1 MDIVKRRI
9 DKILKAG
16 ANVVRTTGGIDDL
29 CFKLFTEVGVMA
41 VKRCKKERISDDELI
56 TIKKTGARSAASIIL
71 RGANDV
77 MLDEMERSVHDALC
91 VCRRVLES
99 RNVVCGG
106 GAVEAALNVY
116 LEAFATS
123 LASREQ
129 LPMAAFADA
138 LLVIP
143 KTLAKNAAKDSIS
156 LCVTAACAIANI
168 VKSSLGLNKMLVDDA
183 RCARRRPMR
192 SPTPDALPDARRVR
206 RCRTRSPMPDAF
218 ADAGRLFLLLLGVLA
233 SRGLRR
239 SDVLLFIRFRASV
252 PYDQSSLGMVKAR
265 RTHRLC
271 AFVVVAFCALGVLF
285 YLDFRVSYF
294 IQADYVK
301 LIDSSLLR
309 HVHPALVREI
319 LSVPKKIP
327 VAPKA
332 VPLDDHNPAHAVGID
347 EEQALNLS
355 TIPELNDDTLA
366 FRLAVQKIEEGFNAT
381 KHFDPFPYLV
391 KPKLCSEDGPVP
403 PVIFYVTVPP
413 GPDDI
418 VTRALIRNTWGR
430 DARARGFGVLFAMG
444 RHAVALEHNHT
455 SDVEVALSENALYGD
470 ILMAN
475 FRDSWEHL
483 IHKWWATTHF
493 HAHHCRD
500 VPLMAFTDAD
510 TVIFAE
516 NFDRFL
522 VKNAHR
528 FDEKIGCTTIGGQPP
543 ERGEL
548 SRYYVPPKLWPS
560 SRLPSYC
567 SGTLQIYS
575 SVTAQRLS
583 KGVLELGIEYVTSF
597 KIFDVVT
604 GPVAKIAG
612 VELSNVQEIRSWLPN
627 VDICR
632 DDIIAQHGI
641 KPATIIPVFL
651 DYRQRCCSA
660 VMDNMC
666 PYNGTVPEK
675 IAYQTRRPF
684 GMLSAKRIVKS

>member
-1 MDIVKRRI
+1 
-9 DKILKAG
+9 
-16 ANVVRTTGGIDDL
+16 
-29 CFKLFTEVGVMA
+29 
-41 VKRCKKERISDDELI
+41 
-56 TIKKTGARSAASIIL
+56 
-71 RGANDV
+71 
-77 MLDEMERSVHDALC
+77 
-91 VCRRVLES
+91 
-99 RNVVCGG
+99 
-106 GAVEAALNVY
+106 
-116 LEAFATS
+116 
-123 LASREQ
+123 
-129 LPMAAFADA
+129 
-138 LLVIP
+138 
-143 KTLAKNAAKDSIS
+143 
-156 LCVTAACAIANI
+156 
-168 VKSSLGLNKMLVDDA
+168 
-183 RCARRRPMR
+183 
-192 SPTPDALPDARRVR
+192 
-206 RCRTRSPMPDAF
+206 
-218 ADAGRLFLLLLGVLA
+218 
-233 SRGLRR
+233 
-239 SDVLLFIRFRASV
+239 
-252 PYDQSSLGMVKAR
+252 MVKAR

-528 FDEKIGCTTIGGQPP
+528 FDEKIGCTT
-543 ERGEL
+543 
-548 SRYYVPPKLWPS
+548 
-560 SRLPSYC
+560 
-567 SGTLQIYS
+567 
-575 SVTAQRLS
+575 AQRLS